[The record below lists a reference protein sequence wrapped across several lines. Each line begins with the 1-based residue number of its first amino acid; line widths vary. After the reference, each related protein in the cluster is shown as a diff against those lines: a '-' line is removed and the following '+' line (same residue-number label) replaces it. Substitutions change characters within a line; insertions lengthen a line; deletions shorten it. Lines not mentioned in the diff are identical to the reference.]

1 MATKKR
7 PAGKTGSST
16 SRSRQ
21 SRQGQSST
29 PTAAP
34 RNDSAELLQASLPG
48 TATPQPAP
56 EAAEAPAVTPVVAE
70 EAAPEQPKECAAAAP
85 EVQAGCP
92 EETMKEEAVPAEEP
106 EQAPA

>member
-21 SRQGQSST
+21 QRQGQSST
-29 PTAAP
+29 TTAAAP

-48 TATPQPAP
+48 TDTPQPAP

-70 EAAPEQPKECAAAAP
+70 EAAPELSLIHI
-85 EVQAGCP
+85 
-92 EETMKEEAVPAEEP
+92 
-106 EQAPA
+106 

>member
-21 SRQGQSST
+21 QRQGQSST
-29 PTAAP
+29 TAAAP

-56 EAAEAPAVTPVVAE
+56 EAAEAPAE
-70 EAAPEQPKECAAAAP
+70 GEAA
-85 EVQAGCP
+85 
-92 EETMKEEAVPAEEP
+92 AE
-106 EQAPA
+106 

>member
-7 PAGKTGSST
+7 PAGKTGSS

-21 SRQGQSST
+21 QRQGQSST
-29 PTAAP
+29 TTAAP

-48 TATPQPAP
+48 TDTPQPAP

-70 EAAPEQPKECAAAAP
+70 EAARSSRRSARPLPPKCRQAAL
-85 EVQAGCP
+85 
-92 EETMKEEAVPAEEP
+92 KKR
-106 EQAPA
+106 

>member
-21 SRQGQSST
+21 QRQGQSST
-29 PTAAP
+29 TTAAAP

-70 EAAPEQPKECAAAAP
+70 EAAPEQPKECAAAAS

-92 EETMKEEAVPAEEP
+92 EETMVVLCFL
-106 EQAPA
+106 Q

>member
-21 SRQGQSST
+21 QRQGQSST
-29 PTAAP
+29 TTAAP
-34 RNDSAELLQASLPG
+34 RNDGAELLQASLPG
-48 TATPQPAP
+48 TDTPQPAP

-70 EAAPEQPKECAAAAP
+70 EAAPEQPKECHISD
-85 EVQAGCP
+85 CP
-92 EETMKEEAVPAEEP
+92 LQYFFGKFLIFFHLM
-106 EQAPA
+106 